1 MASGC
6 VRRVAWPLLAAAIAA
21 SACAGVGRD
30 YEYEEEVYVS
40 LDGSAMLVVSA
51 SIPALVALRG
61 ARFPVDPWARID
73 RAELREFFSGP
84 GVDVASVTL
93 SRRHGR
99 RFAYVTL
106 RVTDLSQLAK
116 VRPFT
121 WSEYRFARTAELV
134 EYRQTVGASSG
145 GRVSGVNWNG
155 TERVAFRFHLPS
167 EIPFHT
173 SPNPLQRG
181 NILEWDQ
188 ALTDRLAGRPM
199 DIRIQMEPSSILYTT
214 LLLFAS
220 TVVAAA
226 LTFAGVVWWVM
237 RKGRAAESQ
246 PREGPLAG

>member
-1 MASGC
+1 ML
-6 VRRVAWPLLAAAIAA
+6 VAAVVT
-21 SACAGVGRD
+21 SACGGLRRD
-30 YEYEEEVYVS
+30 YEYEEELYVS
-40 LDGSAMLVVSA
+40 LDGSATLVVST

-61 ARFPVDPWARID
+61 ARFPVDPWARVD
-73 RAELREFFSGP
+73 RAALREFFSGP
-84 GVDVASVTL
+84 GVEVASVSL

-99 RFAYVTL
+99 RFAHVTL
-106 RVTDLSQLAK
+106 RVTDLNQLAR

-134 EYRQTVGASSG
+134 EYRQAVGRSSG
-145 GRVSGVNWNG
+145 GPVSGVHWNG
-155 TERVAFRFHLPS
+155 SERVAFRFHVPS

-188 ALTDRLAGRPM
+188 ALTDRLAGQPV

-220 TVVAAA
+220 TIVAAA

-237 RKGRAAESQ
+237 RKGREAERQ
-246 PREGPLAG
+246 PREDPLAG

>member
-1 MASGC
+1 MG
-6 VRRVAWPLLAAAIAA
+6 VRWTRRTAWLVALAAIAV
-21 SACAGVGRD
+21 SACGGVRRD
-30 YEYEEEVYVS
+30 NEYEEEVYVA
-40 LDGSAMLVVSA
+40 LDGSATVVVSA

-61 ARFPVDPWARID
+61 ASFPVDPRARID
-73 RAELREFFSGP
+73 RAALREFFSGP
-84 GVDVASVTL
+84 GVDVVSVAL

-99 RFAYVTL
+99 RFAHVTL
-106 RVTDLSQLAK
+106 DVADLNQLAR

-121 WSEYRFARTAELV
+121 WSEYRFAREPDVV
-134 EYRQTVGASSG
+134 EYRQAVGASSG
-145 GRVSGVNWNG
+145 GRISGVNWRG
-155 TERVAFRFHLPS
+155 DERVAFRFHVPS

-188 ALTDRLAGRPM
+188 AFTERLDGQPV
-199 DIRIQMEPSSILYTT
+199 DIRIQMAPSSILYTT

-220 TVVAAA
+220 TIVAAA

-246 PREGPLAG
+246 PRETPLAG